1 MQSIFFMFE
10 IFGMKIVNLLPWH
23 VNPYEL
29 VAYTSAFNAHNK
41 AYLKKIKI
49 IKYLHN

>member
-1 MQSIFFMFE
+1 MHCIFFKFE
-10 IFGMKIVNLLPWH
+10 IFAMKIFNLLPWH

-49 IKYLHN
+49 IRDLHN